1 MLRRVLPAH
10 GRVLEIASGT
20 GQHAAAFAGAF
31 PHLDFQPSDLDPA
44 ARNSIAAWTAA
55 AGAGN
60 VSPPQEIDVTV
71 AHWGEDLPA
80 PFAAIMAINLTHI
93 SPWAASLGLI
103 EGAGRL
109 LADDG
114 ILYLYG
120 PYSRG
125 GRHTADSNAAFD
137 LSLRQQDPHWGVRD
151 LDDIAAELER
161 VGLAINEMIEMPANN
176 YSLIIRRTRH

>member
-1 MLRRVLPAH
+1 MLRRLLPAQ

-20 GQHAAAFAGAF
+20 GQHVAAFAGAF
-31 PHLDFQPSDLDPA
+31 PDLHFQPSDLNPA
-44 ARNSIAAWTAA
+44 ARDSIVAWIAA
-55 AGAGN
+55 AGVENAL
-60 VSPPQEIDVTV
+60 PPREIDVT
-71 AHWGEDLPA
+71 AAEWGRDLPA
-80 PFAAIMAINLTHI
+80 PFAAILAINLIHI

-109 LADDG
+109 LAADG

-125 GRHTADSNAAFD
+125 GRHTADSNVAFD

-151 LDDIAAELER
+151 LDEIAAELER
-161 VGLAINEMIEMPANN
+161 VGLAIQEIIEMPANN
-176 YSLIIRRTRH
+176 HSLIIRRTRL